1 MDMNFHSNSEDEEDL
16 QQDSLTPSDDILEP
30 DSSSSDSDDAIMTK
44 PDYSAEILKIL
55 QSNASPSVLR
65 EELEDYHENDIAEVL
80 DQLTVTERKRLYRI
94 LDASMLSEIFEYVD
108 DVSSYLDEMNIRK
121 AVEIVSEMDADTAV
135 SVLRSLSKEKRSL
148 MVELLDEDAQKDIAL
163 IASFDED
170 EIGSRMSTNFILVRE
185 NLTVKQAMR
194 SLVEQAAE
202 NDNISTI
209 FVETENHTYYGAI
222 DLKDLITAREGT
234 SLNDLVMTSFP
245 YLYGQESIDDCIE
258 KLKDYS
264 EDSIPILN
272 NANKILGV
280 ITSQNIIEVVDDQ
293 MGEDY
298 AKLAGLTSEEDLNE
312 PIHKSVTKRFPWL
325 VILLGLGLI
334 VSTVVGFFEQVV
346 AQLTIIMTFQSMV
359 LGMAGNVG
367 TQSLGVTIRVLM
379 DESLTLKQKLQLV
392 TKEARVGFCNGLI
405 LGLIS
410 FVVIG
415 LYLMTLKGKAPMFA
429 FAVSGCIGLALLT
442 AMLISSLSGTLV
454 PLFFKKI
461 NIDPAVAS
469 GPLITT
475 INDLVAVVSYYGLSW
490 LLLLNVL
497 HLG

>member
-65 EELEDYHENDIAEVL
+65 EELEDYHEKDIAEVL

-185 NLTVKQAMR
+185 NLTVKQAMH

-245 YLYGQESIDDCIE
+245 YLDGQESIDDCIE

-293 MGEDY
+293 MGED
-298 AKLAGLTSEEDLNE
+298 
-312 PIHKSVTKRFPWL
+312 
-325 VILLGLGLI
+325 
-334 VSTVVGFFEQVV
+334 
-346 AQLTIIMTFQSMV
+346 
-359 LGMAGNVG
+359 
-367 TQSLGVTIRVLM
+367 
-379 DESLTLKQKLQLV
+379 
-392 TKEARVGFCNGLI
+392 
-405 LGLIS
+405 
-410 FVVIG
+410 
-415 LYLMTLKGKAPMFA
+415 
-429 FAVSGCIGLALLT
+429 
-442 AMLISSLSGTLV
+442 
-454 PLFFKKI
+454 
-461 NIDPAVAS
+461 
-469 GPLITT
+469 
-475 INDLVAVVSYYGLSW
+475 
-490 LLLLNVL
+490 
-497 HLG
+497 